1 MMIMGIVLAVT
12 GVIVLAVSQL
22 LLRRWIK
29 KYNEEWLG
37 GTDKNDMP

>member
-29 KYNEEWLG
+29 NYNEEWLG